1 MEKRTIPEEANEE
14 QLHTTTMVAQ
24 VDVLNSENMNNLQCY
39 STFGLEQSWGN
50 VPYFFQTRKRQIELV
65 DGV

>member
-1 MEKRTIPEEANEE
+1 
-14 QLHTTTMVAQ
+14 MVAQ
-24 VDVLNSENMNNLQCY
+24 VDGLNSENMNNLQCY